1 MSGCNFRARDRVRY
15 LVVLVMREIGAFNA
29 RNKLGALLDAVERGE
44 EITITR
50 RGKPIARLVPPAAT
64 FDRPRSKA
72 AATRIRRRRKG
83 VTLGGL
89 VIKDLINEDR
99 Q

>member
-1 MSGCNFRARDRVRY
+1 
-15 LVVLVMREIGAFNA
+15 MREIGAFNA
-29 RNKLGALLDAVERGE
+29 KNKLGALLDAVERGE

-64 FDRPRSKA
+64 FDWPRSKA

>member
-1 MSGCNFRARDRVRY
+1 MV
-15 LVVLVMREIGAFNA
+15 REIGAFNA
-29 RNKLGALLDAVERGE
+29 KNKLGSLLDAVERGE

-50 RGKPIARLVPPAAT
+50 RGKPVARLVPPAAI

-83 VTLGGL
+83 VTLGGI
-89 VIKDLINEDR
+89 VIKNLINEGR
-99 Q
+99 P